1 MNKLILISGSSRGLG
16 AAIAKSFSNNGYEVA
31 INYLNSEDKAIAL
44 SNELPNKSHC
54 FKCDV
59 SDNNEVLSMLNDI
72 KKKVTIV

>member
-1 MNKLILISGSSRGLG
+1 MNKLVLISGSSRGLG
-16 AAIAKSFSNNGYEVA
+16 AAMAKSFSKNGYEVA

-59 SDNNEVLSMLNDI
+59 SDKNEVLSMLNDI
-72 KKKVTIV
+72 K